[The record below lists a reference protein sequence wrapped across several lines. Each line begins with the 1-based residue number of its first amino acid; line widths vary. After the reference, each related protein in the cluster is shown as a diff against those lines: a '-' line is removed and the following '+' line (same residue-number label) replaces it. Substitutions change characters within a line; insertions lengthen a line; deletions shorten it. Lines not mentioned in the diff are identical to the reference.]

1 LIDALPSAGLV
12 ALADRIE
19 LWPIDRLRPYERNPR
34 THSEAQVDQIAASMA
49 EFGWTNPVLVDE
61 QGGILAGHGR
71 LLAARKLGLVEVPVI
86 RFEHLS
92 EAQKRAYI
100 LADNQIALQAGW
112 DDALLAEELAWLRDE
127 RFDLDLVG
135 FDATELE
142 RLLAIADG
150 ESGSE
155 EAEDE
160 VPEPPEEPVS
170 RPGDLWVL
178 GNHRLLCGDAT
189 VLTDVER
196 VLDGQ
201 LADMT
206 FCDPPYNV
214 DYANSPKDKLRGK
227 HRPIL
232 NDDLRGDFEAFLH
245 DACVNIVSVTKGAC
259 YICMSSSELHTL
271 QRAFT
276 AAGGKWST
284 FVIWAKNTFTLGRA
298 DYQRQY
304 EPILYGWPAG
314 HDRYWCG
321 ARDQGD
327 VWFIDKPVR
336 NDLHPTMKPVAL
348 VERAIRNS
356 SKSRDV
362 VLDSFGGSGSTLIA
376 CEKAGRQARLLELDP
391 KYVDTIIDRWQRF
404 TGGRARHAES
414 GEPFPRSAV
423 EAHAAHREV
432 GGEGSADRDQADAA

>member
-1 LIDALPSAGLV
+1 LTDEPLSAGLV

-34 THSEAQVDQIAASMA
+34 THSEAQVDQIAASMV
-49 EFGWTNPVLVDE
+49 EFGWTNPILVDE
-61 QGGILAGHGR
+61 NAGILAGHGR
-71 LLAARKLGLVEVPVI
+71 LLAARKLGLAEVPVI

-92 EAQKRAYI
+92 EAQKRAYV

-112 DDALLAEELAWLRDE
+112 DDALLAEELAWLRDD
-127 RFDLDLVG
+127 RFDLDLIG
-135 FDATELE
+135 FDASDLE

-150 ESGSE
+150 ETTGE

-160 VPEPPEEPVS
+160 VPDPPEVAVS

-178 GNHRLLCGDAT
+178 GSHRLLCGDAT
-189 VLTDVER
+189 VLADVGR
-196 VLDGQ
+196 VLGGQ

-232 NDDLRGDFEAFLH
+232 NDDLGGGFEAFLH

-304 EPILYGWPAG
+304 EPMLYGWKEGAD
-314 HDRYWCG
+314 HYWCG

-327 VWFIDKPVR
+327 VWFFDKPVR

-356 SKSRDV
+356 SKTRDI
-362 VLDSFGGSGSTLIA
+362 VLDPFGGSGSTLIA
-376 CEKAGRQARLLELDP
+376 CEQTGRQARLIELDP
-391 KYVDTIIDRWQRF
+391 KYCDVIIERWERF
-404 TGGRARHAES
+404 TGDRVRHEET
-414 GEPFPRSAV
+414 GELFPRSAD
-423 EAHAAHREV
+423 EPAHCAC
-432 GGEGSADRDQADAA
+432 